1 MGLTWDG
8 SLQNLDEFIG
18 YIQVHRNQVVG
29 QSLEINL
36 KVVMMWDISFNKWEL
51 NLLAQLYF
59 LQLLVLW
66 GYKNQNHLLFSA
78 LEKLLYA

>member
-1 MGLTWDG
+1 MGLTWDE

-36 KVVMMWDISFNKWEL
+36 KVVCGIS
-51 NLLAQLYF
+51 
-59 LQLLVLW
+59 VLI
-66 GYKNQNHLLFSA
+66 NEN
-78 LEKLLYA
+78 